1 MIGEQ
6 AAQHSSGTSSGDD
19 DDDGDDDG
27 DTTELDSPS
36 RLRLAKDNWGRFD
49 VGGKFVQ
56 VFVDNIFI
64 PYSL

>member
-19 DDDGDDDG
+19 DDDGDEDG

-36 RLRLAKDNWGRFD
+36 RLRLLADN
-49 VGGKFVQ
+49 
-56 VFVDNIFI
+56 
-64 PYSL
+64 